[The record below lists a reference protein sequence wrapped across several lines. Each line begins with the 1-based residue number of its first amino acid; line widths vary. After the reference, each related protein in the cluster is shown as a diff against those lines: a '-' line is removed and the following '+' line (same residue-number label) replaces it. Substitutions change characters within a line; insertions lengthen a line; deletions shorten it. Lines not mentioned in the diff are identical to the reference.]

1 MKRLLIVLGYS
12 PRRPS
17 GLHAVCAA
25 RVAHAAEVARPD
37 DIVVLSGTDGEVEL
51 MAAAWGPDAH
61 LVRRD
66 RASRTADSAV
76 AAARMAEELQVDEIL
91 VVTSWWHR
99 PRAQLL
105 TRAAFPR
112 RGIRVVGSGSGG
124 PWSAWQLVRE
134 ALCFPLV
141 PVHLAL
147 ARRRATASS
156 SS

>member
-1 MKRLLIVLGYS
+1 LKRLVVVLGYS

-17 GLHAVCAA
+17 GLHQVCAA
-25 RVAHAAEVARPD
+25 RVTHAAAMTRSD
-37 DIVVLSGTDGEVEL
+37 DVVVLSGTDGEVEQ

-76 AAARMAEELQVDEIL
+76 AAARMAQDLQAGEIV

-99 PRAQLL
+99 PRAQLM
-105 TRAAFPR
+105 TRVALPR
-112 RGIRVVGSGSGG
+112 RGIRVTGSGAGG

-134 ALCFPLV
+134 AVCFPLV

-147 ARRRATASS
+147 ARRRR
-156 SS
+156 

>member
-1 MKRLLIVLGYS
+1 MKRLVVVLGYS

-17 GLHAVCAA
+17 GLHPVCAA
-25 RVAHAAEVARPD
+25 RVAHAAALARPD
-37 DIVVLSGTDGEVEL
+37 DVVVLSGTDGEVEL

-76 AAARMAEELQVDEIL
+76 AAARMAEELDADEIL

-105 TRAAFPR
+105 TRMALPG
-112 RGIRVVGSGSGG
+112 RGIRVEGAGARG
-124 PWSAWQLVRE
+124 PWSVWQLVRE

-147 ARRRATASS
+147 ARRGR
-156 SS
+156 

>member
-1 MKRLLIVLGYS
+1 LKRLVVVLGYS

-17 GLHAVCAA
+17 GLHPVCAA
-25 RVAHAAEVARPD
+25 RVAHAAALSRPGD
-37 DIVVLSGTDGEVEL
+37 VVVLSGTDGEVEL

-66 RASRTADSAV
+66 QALRTADSAV
-76 AAARMAEELQVDEIL
+76 AAARIAGELDADEIV

-105 TRAAFPR
+105 TRMASPR
-112 RGIRVVGSGSGG
+112 GETRVEGSGSGG
-124 PWSAWQLVRE
+124 PWSLWQLVRE

-147 ARRRATASS
+147 ARRRRR
-156 SS
+156 

>member
-1 MKRLLIVLGYS
+1 LKRLVVVLGYS

-17 GLHAVCAA
+17 GLHPVCAA
-25 RVAHAAEVARPD
+25 RVARAAALTRPD
-37 DIVVLSGTDGEVEL
+37 DVVVLSGTDGEVEL

-76 AAARMAEELQVDEIL
+76 AAARIAEGLAADEIL

-105 TRAAFPR
+105 TRAAFPP
-112 RGIRVVGSGSGG
+112 RGVRVLGSGAGG
-124 PWSAWQLVRE
+124 PWSPWQLVRE
-134 ALCFPLV
+134 ALCFPLL
-141 PVHLAL
+141 PLHLAL
-147 ARRRATASS
+147 ARRRRTG
-156 SS
+156 

>member
-1 MKRLLIVLGYS
+1 VKRLVVVLGYS

-17 GLHAVCAA
+17 GLHPVCAA
-25 RVAHAAEVARPD
+25 RVAHAAAMTRPD
-37 DIVVLSGTDGEVEL
+37 DVVVLSGTDGEVEL
-51 MAAAWGPDAH
+51 MAAAWEPDAH

-76 AAARMAEELQVDEIL
+76 AAARMAAELDSGEIV

-99 PRAQLL
+99 PRAQLM
-105 TRAAFPR
+105 TRVALPR
-112 RGIRVVGSGSGG
+112 RGIRVTGSSAGG

-134 ALCFPLV
+134 ALCLPLV

-147 ARRRATASS
+147 ARRRL
-156 SS
+156 

>member
-1 MKRLLIVLGYS
+1 
-12 PRRPS
+12 
-17 GLHAVCAA
+17 
-25 RVAHAAEVARPD
+25 
-37 DIVVLSGTDGEVEL
+37 

-76 AAARMAEELQVDEIL
+76 SVARTASELRVDEIV

-99 PRAQLL
+99 PRAQLM
-105 TRAAFPR
+105 TRVALPR
-112 RGIRVVGSGSGG
+112 RGVRVTGSGAGG
-124 PWSAWQLVRE
+124 GWSAWQLVRE

-147 ARRRATASS
+147 ARRRSTGGPR
-156 SS
+156 

>member
-1 MKRLLIVLGYS
+1 
-12 PRRPS
+12 
-17 GLHAVCAA
+17 
-25 RVAHAAEVARPD
+25 VAHAAALTRPD
-37 DIVVLSGTDGEVEL
+37 DVVVLSGTDGEVGL
-51 MAAAWGPDAH
+51 MAAAWGLDAH

-76 AAARMAEELQVDEIL
+76 AAGRMAEELEVDEIV

-105 TRAAFPR
+105 MRAALGR
-112 RGIRVVGSGSGG
+112 RAIRAHGAGARG
-124 PWSAWQLVRE
+124 PWSVWQLVRE

-147 ARRRATASS
+147 ARRGR
-156 SS
+156 